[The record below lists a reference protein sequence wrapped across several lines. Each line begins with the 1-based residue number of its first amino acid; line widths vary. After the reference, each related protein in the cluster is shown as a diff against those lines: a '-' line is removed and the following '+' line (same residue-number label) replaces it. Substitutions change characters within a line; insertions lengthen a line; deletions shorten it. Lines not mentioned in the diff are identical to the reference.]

1 MREIMILV
9 ENIFVCYVKLI
20 VCRCTFVS
28 WRNCYAGVTDSI
40 NSLSLPFCHLK
51 VCWKR
56 ISLKYVHALSPW
68 LLDSWGN
75 QHFQKCVCCQKSYLW
90 PLFIPCSIW
99 ANCEG
104 VLWLMFVNDSSFV
117 HDFQIELLL
126 EANWTRMSK
135 DDMKFDS
142 GWRCW
147 GVCATAAFLQLVIIG
162 VNTCYGVLINVS
174 SPKDMLE

>member
-1 MREIMILV
+1 
-9 ENIFVCYVKLI
+9 
-20 VCRCTFVS
+20 
-28 WRNCYAGVTDSI
+28 
-40 NSLSLPFCHLK
+40 
-51 VCWKR
+51 
-56 ISLKYVHALSPW
+56 
-68 LLDSWGN
+68 
-75 QHFQKCVCCQKSYLW
+75 
-90 PLFIPCSIW
+90 
-99 ANCEG
+99 
-104 VLWLMFVNDSSFV
+104 MFVNDSSFV

-126 EANWTRMSK
+126 QANWTRMSK